1 MATASDS
8 DKPPARGS
16 IGAMS
21 NGLIVCLVGFPG
33 AGKLTIAK
41 SLAGMIGA
49 TIVDNHW
56 INDPILRLVAKDG
69 STAVPDAVWPQVAR
83 VRGAVLDTI
92 STLAP
97 LGASFIFTL
106 AASNEDPDDRR
117 AFEQYREVA
126 ARRGSRFVAVR
137 LLCGEEELAKRITS
151 PDRHG
156 RKLVDPIEA
165 ATNVRAYSPLD
176 PRVPGALTLDVT
188 NLAADVAATAIFA
201 HVSAGPSS

>member
-1 MATASDS
+1 
-8 DKPPARGS
+8 
-16 IGAMS
+16 MS

-33 AGKLTIAK
+33 VGKLTIAK
-41 SLAGMIGA
+41 SLARMSGA

-69 STAVPDAVWPQVAR
+69 STAVPDAVWPQVAK

-97 LGASFIFTL
+97 PGASFIFTL
-106 AASNEDPDDRR
+106 AGSNEDPEDRR
-117 AFEQYREVA
+117 AFEEYLEVA

-151 PDRHG
+151 PERHG

-165 ATNVRAYSPLD
+165 VTNVRAYSPLD

-188 NLAADVAATAIFA
+188 NLAADTAATTILA
-201 HVSAGPSS
+201 HVNAGSST